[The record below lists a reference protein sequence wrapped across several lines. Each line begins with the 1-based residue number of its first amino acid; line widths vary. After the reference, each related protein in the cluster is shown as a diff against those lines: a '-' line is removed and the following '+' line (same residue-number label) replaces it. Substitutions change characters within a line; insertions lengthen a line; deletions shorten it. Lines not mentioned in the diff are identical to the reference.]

1 MFFAMPNCEYLRYY
15 HEAINGEK
23 TKNYHKISGAADSL
37 YSPAD
42 LFFTAQQYRLMLQG
56 GCIRLGCCALCQF
69 TGWDAIVK

>member
-42 LFFTAQQYRLMLQG
+42 LFFTAL
-56 GCIRLGCCALCQF
+56 
-69 TGWDAIVK
+69 